1 MGRYREQLTPPPPP
15 PYRARARSRQHTP
28 PPPHPL
34 LGAISALCPRAL
46 NTHTSTTPLPYSVTV
61 AYPGFQR
68 GGCLRSGAIREG
80 GWGGGGGGGAV
91 SFWPDTKS
99 GGGGGGPG
107 RQRKRTAIIIKR
119 GPKRYE
125 FIYGRTYGRGGCSNT
140 RSTLSGYATA
150 VIPNKS
156 GRLLVTIIEAREGG
170 GGGGM
175 ALDNCRIKN

>member
-1 MGRYREQLTPPPPP
+1 MLKVRRDTRRGV
-15 PYRARARSRQHTP
+15 
-28 PPPHPL
+28 
-34 LGAISALCPRAL
+34 G
-46 NTHTSTTPLPYSVTV
+46 
-61 AYPGFQR
+61 GGG
-68 GGCLRSGAIREG
+68 GGCCQFLARYEKR
-80 GWGGGGGGGAV
+80 GGGGGGG
-91 SFWPDTKS
+91 
-99 GGGGGGPG
+99 GRG

-170 GGGGM
+170 GGGDG
-175 ALDNCRIKN
+175 A